1 MKRWTNKQLQGHII
15 KNTTEKAGL
24 YSAAIVIAALY
35 KKLYGERPKI
45 RLSGAQAECADS
57 IVPLLPKR
65 IINDTYEIHEPR

>member
-24 YSAAIVIAALY
+24 YSAAVVIAALY
-35 KKLYGERPKI
+35 QKLYGERPKI
-45 RLSGAQAECADS
+45 GMSGAQAECADS

-65 IINDTYEIHEPR
+65 IINDIYEIHEPR